1 MIIDC
6 IKCDKKFEVNASLIP
21 DGGRTIQ
28 CGSCNNVW
36 FYKPKIDLSKS
47 EIKTEILSPKSKD
60 PKSKDNVLENK
71 KDNQDNERSSKIEE
85 TKNPENLTN
94 LEPEFNQLIEPSSNE
109 LNNENK
115 KTTFNISKFLSYFLV
130 FLITFIALIIV
141 LDTFNSPL
149 SSIIP
154 GLEIFLY
161 NFFET
166 LKDLYLFIKNLL
178 S

>member
-6 IKCDKKFEVNASLIP
+6 INCTKKFEVNASLIP
-21 DGGRTIQ
+21 DNGRTIQ
-28 CGSCNNVW
+28 CGSCNHIW
-36 FYKPKIDLSKS
+36 FYKPKIELSKN
-47 EIKTEILSPKSKD
+47 EIKTEISNPKSN
-60 PKSKDNVLENK
+60 DNILENK
-71 KDNQDNERSSKIEE
+71 EDDHANEKLSKTDE
-85 TKNPENLTN
+85 TNN
-94 LEPEFNQLIEPSSNE
+94 LENIANTEPSSNE
-109 LNNENK
+109 LINKNK
-115 KTTFNISKFLSYFLV
+115 KTTFSVSKFLSYFLV

-141 LDTFNSPL
+141 LDTFKTPL

-166 LKDLYLFIKNLL
+166 LKDLYLFLKNLL

>member
-6 IKCDKKFEVNASLIP
+6 INCTKKFEVNASLIP
-21 DGGRTIQ
+21 DNGRTIQ
-28 CGSCNNVW
+28 CGTCNHVW
-36 FYKPKIDLSKS
+36 FYKPKIEQSKN
-47 EIKTEILSPKSKD
+47 EIKTEVSS
-60 PKSKDNVLENK
+60 SNSNNNVLKNK
-71 KDNQDNERSSKIEE
+71 EDDHANEKLLKTDE
-85 TKNPENLTN
+85 TKNT
-94 LEPEFNQLIEPSSNE
+94 EPSSNE
-109 LNNENK
+109 LINEIK
-115 KTTFNISKFLSYFLV
+115 KTTFSVSKFLSYFLV

-141 LDTFNSPL
+141 LDTFKSPL

>member
-6 IKCDKKFEVNASLIP
+6 IKCTKKFEVNASLIP
-21 DGGRTIQ
+21 DNGRTIQ
-28 CGSCNNVW
+28 CGSCNHIW
-36 FYKPKIDLSKS
+36 FYKPKIEQSKN
-47 EIKTEILSPKSKD
+47 EIKAEITSPKSNNNDLEYKKD
-60 PKSKDNVLENK
+60 DNLNEKLSKTEDTSNLENVA
-71 KDNQDNERSSKIEE
+71 NTGPTSVE
-85 TKNPENLTN
+85 
-94 LEPEFNQLIEPSSNE
+94 LI
-109 LNNENK
+109 NENK
-115 KTTFNISKFLSYFLV
+115 KTTFSVSKFLSYFLV

-141 LDTFNSPL
+141 LDTFKSPL
-149 SSIIP
+149 GSIIP

>member
-6 IKCDKKFEVNASLIP
+6 INCTKKFEVNASLIP
-21 DGGRTIQ
+21 DNGRTIQ
-28 CGSCNNVW
+28 CGTCNHVW
-36 FYKPKIDLSKS
+36 FYKPKIEQSKN
-47 EIKTEILSPKSKD
+47 EIKTEISISN
-60 PKSKDNVLENK
+60 SNNNVLENK
-71 KDNQDNERSSKIEE
+71 EDDHANEKLLKTDE
-85 TKNPENLTN
+85 TKNT
-94 LEPEFNQLIEPSSNE
+94 EPSSNE
-109 LNNENK
+109 LINEIK
-115 KTTFNISKFLSYFLV
+115 KTTFSVSKFLSYFLV

-141 LDTFNSPL
+141 LDTFKSPL

-166 LKDLYLFIKNLL
+166 LKDLYLLIKNLL

>member
-21 DGGRTIQ
+21 DNGRTIQ
-28 CGSCNNVW
+28 CGSCNHIW
-36 FYKPKIDLSKS
+36 FYKPEIEQSKN
-47 EIKTEILSPKSKD
+47 EIIAEITSPKSNNND
-60 PKSKDNVLENK
+60 LENK
-71 KDNQDNERSSKIEE
+71 KNDNVNEKLLKTEDTNDQENIAKTKSSSDEVI
-85 TKNPENLTN
+85 
-94 LEPEFNQLIEPSSNE
+94 
-109 LNNENK
+109 NENK
-115 KTTFNISKFLSYFLV
+115 KTRFSVSKFLSYFLV

-141 LDTFNSPL
+141 LDTFKSPL
-149 SSIIP
+149 SRVIP
-154 GLEIFLY
+154 ELEIFLY

>member
-6 IKCDKKFEVNASLIP
+6 IKCTKKFEVNPSLIP
-21 DGGRTIQ
+21 VNGRTIQ
-28 CGSCNNVW
+28 CGSCNHIW
-36 FYKPKIDLSKS
+36 FYKPKIELSKN
-47 EIKTEILSPKSKD
+47 EIKTEISSSKSKN
-60 PKSKDNVLENK
+60 NVLENK
-71 KDNQDNERSSKIEE
+71 KDDQDNQKSSKTEE
-85 TKNPENLTN
+85 TKKFENLTN
-94 LEPEFNQLIEPSSNE
+94 TEPSSNE
-109 LNNENK
+109 LINENK
-115 KTTFNISKFLSYFLV
+115 KTTFSVSKFLSYFLV

-141 LDTFNSPL
+141 LDTFKNPL

>member
-6 IKCDKKFEVNASLIP
+6 IKCTKKFEVNASLIP
-21 DGGRTIQ
+21 DNGRTIQ
-28 CGSCNNVW
+28 CGSCNHIW
-36 FYKPKIDLSKS
+36 FYKPKIEQSKN
-47 EIKTEILSPKSKD
+47 EIKTEISSQKSNNK
-60 PKSKDNVLENK
+60 VLENK
-71 KDNQDNERSSKIEE
+71 KDDNLNEKLSKTEV
-85 TKNPENLTN
+85 TSN
-94 LEPEFNQLIEPSSNE
+94 LENVANAGPTSVELI
-109 LNNENK
+109 NENK
-115 KTTFNISKFLSYFLV
+115 KTTFSVSKFLSYFLV

-141 LDTFNSPL
+141 LDTFKSPL

>member
-6 IKCDKKFEVNASLIP
+6 IKCTKKFEVNASLIP
-21 DGGRTIQ
+21 DNGRTIQ
-28 CGSCNNVW
+28 CGSCNHVW
-36 FYKPKIDLSKS
+36 FYKLKIEQSKNVIS
-47 EIKTEILSPKSKD
+47 SPKSD
-60 PKSKDNVLENK
+60 DDILENK
-71 KDNQDNERSSKIEE
+71 KDDNVNDKLSKTDEKI
-85 TKNPENLTN
+85 N
-94 LEPEFNQLIEPSSNE
+94 LENFANTETSSNE
-109 LNNENK
+109 LTNKNK
-115 KTTFNISKFLSYFLV
+115 KTSLSVSKFLSYFFV

-141 LDTFNSPL
+141 LDTFKSPL
-149 SSIIP
+149 SSIFP

>member
-6 IKCDKKFEVNASLIP
+6 IKCDKKFEVNTSLIP
-21 DGGRTIQ
+21 NNGRTIQ
-28 CGSCNNVW
+28 CGSCNHIW
-36 FYKPKIDLSKS
+36 FYKPKIEQSKN
-47 EIKTEILSPKSKD
+47 EIKTEISNQKSNNK
-60 PKSKDNVLENK
+60 VLENK
-71 KDNQDNERSSKIEE
+71 EDDHPNEKLSKTNE
-85 TKNPENLTN
+85 TNNLENVASTEHYYNELTN
-94 LEPEFNQLIEPSSNE
+94 K
-109 LNNENK
+109 NK
-115 KTTFNISKFLSYFLV
+115 KTSFSVSKFLSYFLV

-141 LDTFNSPL
+141 LDTFKTPL

-166 LKDLYLFIKNLL
+166 LKDLYLFLKNLL

>member
-6 IKCDKKFEVNASLIP
+6 IKCTKKFKVNAYLIP
-21 DGGRTIQ
+21 DNGRTIQ
-28 CGSCNNVW
+28 CGSCNHVW
-36 FYKPKIDLSKS
+36 FYKPKIEQSIN
-47 EIKTEILSPKSKD
+47 EIKAEISSQKSNNK
-60 PKSKDNVLENK
+60 VLENK
-71 KDNQDNERSSKIEE
+71 KDDNLNEKLSKTED
-85 TKNPENLTN
+85 TSN
-94 LEPEFNQLIEPSSNE
+94 LENVANTGPTFVELI
-109 LNNENK
+109 NENK
-115 KTTFNISKFLSYFLV
+115 KTTFSVSKFLSYFLV

-141 LDTFNSPL
+141 LDTFKSPL

>member
-6 IKCDKKFEVNASLIP
+6 VNCSKKFEVNASLIP
-21 DGGRTIQ
+21 DNGRTIQ
-28 CGSCNNVW
+28 CGSCNHVW
-36 FYKPKIDLSKS
+36 FYKPKIEQSKY
-47 EIKTEILSPKSKD
+47 EIKAEITSPESNNNDLEKKIDGNVNEKLS
-60 PKSKDNVLENK
+60 ET
-71 KDNQDNERSSKIEE
+71 EE
-85 TKNPENLTN
+85 TINFENVANT
-94 LEPEFNQLIEPSSNE
+94 QPSSYE
-109 LNNENK
+109 LINENK
-115 KTTFNISKFLSYFLV
+115 KTTFSVSKFLSYFLV

-141 LDTFNSPL
+141 LDTFKSPL

-166 LKDLYLFIKNLL
+166 LKDLYLFINNLL

>member
-1 MIIDC
+1 MIINC
-6 IKCDKKFEVNASLIP
+6 IKCTKKFEVNASLIP
-21 DGGRTIQ
+21 DNGRTIQ
-28 CGSCNNVW
+28 CGSCNHVW
-36 FYKPKIDLSKS
+36 FYKPKIEQSKN
-47 EIKTEILSPKSKD
+47 EIKLKYLALNLMIISWKTKKMIKLNEKSSKTEETS
-60 PKSKDNVLENK
+60 NLENVA
-71 KDNQDNERSSKIEE
+71 N
-85 TKNPENLTN
+85 T
-94 LEPEFNQLIEPSSNE
+94 EPSSDE
-109 LNNENK
+109 LINENK
-115 KTTFNISKFLSYFLV
+115 KTTFSVSKFLSYFLV

-141 LDTFNSPL
+141 LDTFKSPL

>member
-6 IKCDKKFEVNASLIP
+6 IKCRKKFEVKASLIP
-21 DGGRTIQ
+21 DNGRTIQ
-28 CGSCNNVW
+28 CGSCNHIW
-36 FYKPKIDLSKS
+36 FYKPKIEQSKN
-47 EIKTEILSPKSKD
+47 EIKTEISSQKSNNK
-60 PKSKDNVLENK
+60 VLENK
-71 KDNQDNERSSKIEE
+71 QDDHANEKLSKTEE
-85 TKNPENLTN
+85 TIN
-94 LEPEFNQLIEPSSNE
+94 LENVANTEPSSYE
-109 LNNENK
+109 LINENK
-115 KTTFNISKFLSYFLV
+115 KTTFSVSKFLSYFLV

-141 LDTFNSPL
+141 LDTFKTPL
-149 SSIIP
+149 SNIIP

>member
-1 MIIDC
+1 MIINC
-6 IKCDKKFEVNASLIP
+6 IKCDKKFEINASLIP
-21 DGGRTIQ
+21 DNGRTIQ
-28 CGSCNNVW
+28 CGSCNHVW
-36 FYKPKIDLSKS
+36 FYKP
-47 EIKTEILSPKSKD
+47 EIKQYKNEIKAEITSPKPNNND
-60 PKSKDNVLENK
+60 LENK
-71 KDNQDNERSSKIEE
+71 EDNHANQKLSKKDETNNLENFANKDHSS
-85 TKNPENLTN
+85 NGLTN
-94 LEPEFNQLIEPSSNE
+94 K
-109 LNNENK
+109 NK
-115 KTTFNISKFLSYFLV
+115 KTTFSVSKFLSYFLV

-141 LDTFNSPL
+141 LDTFKTPL

>member
-1 MIIDC
+1 IMIIDC
-6 IKCDKKFEVNASLIP
+6 IKCDKKFEVNAFLIP

-28 CGSCNNVW
+28 CGSCNHVW
-36 FYKPKIDLSKS
+36 FYKPKIEQSKN
-47 EIKTEILSPKSKD
+47 EINAEIARPKSNNND
-60 PKSKDNVLENK
+60 LENK
-71 KDNQDNERSSKIEE
+71 KD
-85 TKNPENLTN
+85 ENLIEKLSKTEDTSN
-94 LEPEFNQLIEPSSNE
+94 LENVANTEPSSNE
-109 LNNENK
+109 LINENK

-141 LDTFNSPL
+141 LDTFKYPL

-166 LKDLYLFIKNLL
+166 LKDIYLFIKNLL
-178 S
+178 SK

>member
-6 IKCDKKFEVNASLIP
+6 INCTKKFEVNASLIP
-21 DGGRTIQ
+21 DNGRTIQ
-28 CGSCNNVW
+28 CGTCNHVW
-36 FYKPKIDLSKS
+36 FYKPKIEQSKN
-47 EIKTEILSPKSKD
+47 EIKTEVSS
-60 PKSKDNVLENK
+60 SNSNNNVLENK
-71 KDNQDNERSSKIEE
+71 EDDYANEKLLKTDE
-85 TKNPENLTN
+85 TKNT
-94 LEPEFNQLIEPSSNE
+94 EPSSNE
-109 LNNENK
+109 LINEIK
-115 KTTFNISKFLSYFLV
+115 KTTFSVSKFLSYFLV

-141 LDTFNSPL
+141 LDTFKSPL

-166 LKDLYLFIKNLL
+166 LKDLYLLIKNLL

>member
-28 CGSCNNVW
+28 CGSCNHVW
-36 FYKPKIDLSKS
+36 FYKPKIEQSKN
-47 EIKTEILSPKSKD
+47 EIKTEISSQKSNNK
-60 PKSKDNVLENK
+60 VLENK
-71 KDNQDNERSSKIEE
+71 KDDNLNEKLSKTED
-85 TKNPENLTN
+85 TSN
-94 LEPEFNQLIEPSSNE
+94 LENVANTGPTSVELI
-109 LNNENK
+109 NENK

-141 LDTFNSPL
+141 LDTFKSPL

>member
-6 IKCDKKFEVNASLIP
+6 IKCTKKFEVNASLIP
-21 DGGRTIQ
+21 DNGRTIQ
-28 CGSCNNVW
+28 CGSCNHIW
-36 FYKPKIDLSKS
+36 FYKPKIEQSKN
-47 EIKTEILSPKSKD
+47 EIKTEISSQKSNNK
-60 PKSKDNVLENK
+60 VLENK
-71 KDNQDNERSSKIEE
+71 KNDNLNEKLSKTEV
-85 TKNPENLTN
+85 TSN
-94 LEPEFNQLIEPSSNE
+94 LENDANARPTSVELI
-109 LNNENK
+109 NENK
-115 KTTFNISKFLSYFLV
+115 KTTFSVSKFLSYFLV

-141 LDTFNSPL
+141 LDTFKTPL

>member
-21 DGGRTIQ
+21 DSGRTIR
-28 CGSCNNVW
+28 CGSCNHVW
-36 FYKPKIDLSKS
+36 FYKPKIEQSKNEIIAEITTPRSNNNDL
-47 EIKTEILSPKSKD
+47 
-60 PKSKDNVLENK
+60 
-71 KDNQDNERSSKIEE
+71 E
-85 TKNPENLTN
+85 TKENDHANQKLLKTDETN
-94 LEPEFNQLIEPSSNE
+94 NLKNVANTEPFSNE
-109 LNNENK
+109 LTNKNK
-115 KTTFNISKFLSYFLV
+115 KTLFNISKFLSYFLV
-130 FLITFIALIIV
+130 FLITLIALIIV
-141 LDTFNSPL
+141 LDTFKSPL

-154 GLEIFLY
+154 GLEIYLY

>member
-1 MIIDC
+1 MIINC
-6 IKCDKKFEVNASLIP
+6 IKCTKKFEVNASLIP
-21 DGGRTIQ
+21 DNGRTIQ
-28 CGSCNNVW
+28 CGSCNHVW
-36 FYKPKIDLSKS
+36 FYKPEIEQSKN
-47 EIKTEILSPKSKD
+47 EISSPKSND
-60 PKSKDNVLENK
+60 DILENK
-71 KDNQDNERSSKIEE
+71 KDNFTNEKLSKTDE
-85 TKNPENLTN
+85 TNN
-94 LEPEFNQLIEPSSNE
+94 LENFANTEPSSNE
-109 LNNENK
+109 LTNKNK
-115 KTTFNISKFLSYFLV
+115 KNTFSLGKFLSYFLV

-141 LDTFNSPL
+141 LDTFKSPL

>member
-6 IKCDKKFEVNASLIP
+6 IKCMKKFEVNPSLIP
-21 DGGRTIQ
+21 DNGRTIQ
-28 CGSCNNVW
+28 CGSCNHIW
-36 FYKPKIDLSKS
+36 FYKPKIEQSKN
-47 EIKTEILSPKSKD
+47 EIKAEITSPKSNNND
-60 PKSKDNVLENK
+60 LENK
-71 KDNQDNERSSKIEE
+71 KD
-85 TKNPENLTN
+85 ENLNEKLSKTEDTNN
-94 LEPEFNQLIEPSSNE
+94 LEKVANTGPISVELI
-109 LNNENK
+109 NENK

-141 LDTFNSPL
+141 LDTFKSPL

>member
-1 MIIDC
+1 VIINC
-6 IKCDKKFEVNASLIP
+6 IKCTKKFEVKASLIP
-21 DGGRTIQ
+21 DNGRTIQ
-28 CGSCNNVW
+28 CGSCNHVW
-36 FYKPKIDLSKS
+36 FYKPKIEQSKN
-47 EIKTEILSPKSKD
+47 EIKTEISSQKSNIK
-60 PKSKDNVLENK
+60 VLEDK
-71 KDNQDNERSSKIEE
+71 EDDHVNEKLSK
-85 TKNPENLTN
+85 TNDTNN
-94 LEPEFNQLIEPSSNE
+94 LENIANTEPYSNE
-109 LNNENK
+109 LTNKNK
-115 KTTFNISKFLSYFLV
+115 KTTFSVSKFLSYFLV

-141 LDTFNSPL
+141 LDTFKTPL

>member
-6 IKCDKKFEVNASLIP
+6 IKCNKKFEVNASLIP

-28 CGSCNNVW
+28 CGSCNHVW
-36 FYKPKIDLSKS
+36 FYKPKIEQSKN
-47 EIKTEILSPKSKD
+47 EIKAEINSPESNNND
-60 PKSKDNVLENK
+60 LENK
-71 KDNQDNERSSKIEE
+71 KDNNLNEKLSKTED
-85 TKNPENLTN
+85 TSN
-94 LEPEFNQLIEPSSNE
+94 LENVANTEPSSNE
-109 LNNENK
+109 LTNKNK
-115 KTTFNISKFLSYFLV
+115 KKTFSVSKFLSYFLV
-130 FLITFIALIIV
+130 FLITLIALIIV
-141 LDTFNSPL
+141 LDTFKSPL
-149 SSIIP
+149 SNIIP

>member
-6 IKCDKKFEVNASLIP
+6 IKCTKKFEVNSSLIP

-28 CGSCNNVW
+28 CGSCNHVW
-36 FYKPKIDLSKS
+36 FYKPKIEQSKN
-47 EIKTEILSPKSKD
+47 EISSPKSND
-60 PKSKDNVLENK
+60 DILENK
-71 KDNQDNERSSKIEE
+71 KDDQDNKKSSKTQES
-85 TKNPENLTN
+85 NN
-94 LEPEFNQLIEPSSNE
+94 LEKFTNTEPSSHE
-109 LNNENK
+109 LINENK

-141 LDTFNSPL
+141 LDTFKSPL
-149 SSIIP
+149 NSIIP